1 MVVPIPG
8 FDSMTMEPLRRAA
21 RSCMPCRPRRFDVP
35 DDFSDRDQDVKL
47 HALGVNFS
55 YKF

>member
-1 MVVPIPG
+1 M
-8 FDSMTMEPLRRAA
+8 PLQVILPAKRGISANHLLIE
-21 RSCMPCRPRRFDVP
+21 RFDAP